1 MSEHI
6 IIEQSGAVLEI
17 RFNRAEKKNAI
28 TNAMYAAM
36 ADALERAEQDAGVG
50 VVLFTGAGDYFTA
63 GNDLKDFADQGA
75 GTFTGPR
82 HVNRFLQNFI
92 VATKPIVAAVA
103 GHAVGVGTTML
114 LHCDLVYIAETA
126 RLTTPF
132 VNLALLPENAS
143 SLTLPARIGHVKAFA
158 MLGLCE
164 PMLGTEA
171 AATGIAN
178 AALAAAD
185 VEPKAR
191 AAAAALAQKPPQA
204 LAITKRLLR
213 SNTDVLVRRMQEEGE
228 LFGQQLK
235 SPEAAAAF
243 QAFFTKKA

>member
-6 IIEQSGAVLEI
+6 LIERAGAVLEI
-17 RFNRAEKKNAI
+17 RFNRPDKKNAI
-28 TNAMYAAM
+28 TNAMYGAM
-36 ADALERAEQDAGVG
+36 ADALEAAAKDDGIRVI
-50 VVLFTGAGDYFTA
+50 LFTGAGDYFTA

-82 HVNRFLQNFI
+82 HVNRFLPAVI
-92 VATKPIVAAVA
+92 TAEKPIVAAVA
-103 GHAVGVGTTML
+103 GHAVGVGVTML
-114 LHCDLVYIAETA
+114 LHCDLVYVAETSK
-126 RLTTPF
+126 LTTPF

-143 SLTLPARIGHVKAFA
+143 SLTIPARIGHAKAFA

-164 PMLGTEA
+164 PMSGGEA

-178 AALAAAD
+178 AALPAAE
-185 VEPKAR
+185 VEAKAR
-191 AAAAALAQKPPQA
+191 TAAAALAQKPPQA
-204 LAITKRLLR
+204 LKITKRLLR
-213 SNTDVLVRRMQEEGE
+213 SDTNALVKRMQEEGE

-243 QAFFTKKA
+243 QAFFAKK